1 MNIKIFPMIL
11 CVMSVFTL
19 SACAELKHSG
29 KAIGH
34 ATKDAGKA
42 IGHATRDTA
51 KSIKKT
57 LK

>member
-1 MNIKIFPMIL
+1 MIL